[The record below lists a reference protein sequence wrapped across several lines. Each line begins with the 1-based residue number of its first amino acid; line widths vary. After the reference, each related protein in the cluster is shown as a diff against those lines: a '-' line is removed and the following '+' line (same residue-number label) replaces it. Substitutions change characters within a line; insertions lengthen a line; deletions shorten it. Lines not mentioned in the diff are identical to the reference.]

1 MPQSSRRCA
10 TSAASSGGAT
20 NGGYAMLLP
29 FDLRPD
35 REGWTVFDIET
46 DLPAFLDGLPLTGL
60 SLDDAEEAVNAL
72 NALEFSCWQAARR
85 HVLDE
90 RVPKQPRVKSRTR
103 V

>member
-1 MPQSSRRCA
+1 MSSPQQCRSL
-10 TSAASSGGAT
+10 AAAVPPPLHRVGVT

-46 DLPAFLDGLPLTGL
+46 DLPAFLDGFPLTGL

-90 RVPKQPRVKSRTR
+90 RCQSSPE
-103 V
+103 